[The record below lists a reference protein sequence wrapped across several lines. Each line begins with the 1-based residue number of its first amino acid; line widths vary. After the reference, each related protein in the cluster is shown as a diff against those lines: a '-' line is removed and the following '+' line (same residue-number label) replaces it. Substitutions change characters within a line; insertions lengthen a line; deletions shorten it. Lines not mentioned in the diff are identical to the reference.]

1 LPDRAILRGVPRL
14 PPTTRRRAA
23 IVVLGDLALDV
34 VVAPDRPLVAGTD
47 VAGSISLR
55 QGGSAATTARS
66 LAALGVRATLI
77 ASVGRDPIG
86 RALVRDLE
94 AARVV
99 VRALRVGGVRT
110 GRIAVLLVDGER
122 SFVADRGAADALRPE
137 TIRSSW
143 FAGAAAL
150 HLPAYSLLG
159 EPLASASRRAIELA
173 RGVGAVVSI
182 DLASAEPLL
191 GHGRRRALRLIDD
204 VAPDLLLA
212 TTAESQAL
220 LGRADPAGLV
230 DHAAVA
236 VVKRGSAGA
245 SVLARRDHE
254 AGSGVLRFDVATRP
268 LPPGDPTGA
277 GDAFD
282 AGFLAAWVV
291 QSPSVRASVAALRRA
306 AVAGNQ
312 AAGRYLS
319 APRRDLAL

>member
-1 LPDRAILRGVPRL
+1 LPDRAILRRVPRL
-14 PPTTRRRAA
+14 PPPTRRRPA

-34 VVAPDRPLVAGTD
+34 VVAPERPLVAATD
-47 VAGSISLR
+47 VPGSISLR

-66 LAALGVRATLI
+66 LALLGVRATLI
-77 ASVGRDPIG
+77 TSVGRDPVG

-99 VRALRVGGVRT
+99 VRAMRVGSART

-122 SFVADRGAADALRPE
+122 SFVADRGAADALTPE
-137 TIRSSW
+137 AIRSSW
-143 FAGAAAL
+143 FAGVEAL

-159 EPLASASRRAIELA
+159 EPIASASRRAIELA
-173 RGVGAVVSI
+173 RGVGAVVSV

-191 GHGRRRALRLIDD
+191 ARGRRRALRLIDD
-204 VAPDLLLA
+204 VAPDLLFA
-212 TTAESQAL
+212 TAAESEAL
-220 LGRADPAGLV
+220 LGRPDPAELV
-230 DHAAVA
+230 DHARVA

-245 SVLARRDHE
+245 SVLVRRDHE

-282 AGFLAAWVV
+282 AGFLAVWVAAP
-291 QSPSVRASVAALRRA
+291 PSGRASVAVLRRA

-312 AAGRYLS
+312 AAGRYLA
-319 APRRDLAL
+319 APRRDLVL